1 MKELAEQEFTTLK
14 PTKDNVVEF
23 TSKER
28 LRQRAQMFQ
37 LKETSPA
44 IGKGLSE
51 VNSAAEDF
59 FGNSLKNKVLDIGAQ
74 QASTIE
80 KSIRYQNQVLEIS
93 SATGVYPN
101 LPEQVELTYEEVVNE
116 EVVAT
121 GKKNLSYNGKQSL
134 KKN

>member
-1 MKELAEQEFTTLK
+1 MWLNLLLK
-14 PTKDNVVEF
+14 NAYV
-23 TSKER
+23 SER
-28 LRQRAQMFQ
+28 QMFQ

-80 KSIRYQNQVLEIS
+80 KVFVIKI
-93 SATGVYPN
+93 
-101 LPEQVELTYEEVVNE
+101 
-116 EVVAT
+116 
-121 GKKNLSYNGKQSL
+121 KC
-134 KKN
+134 

>member
-14 PTKDNVVEF
+14 PTKIMWLNS
-23 TSKER
+23 SKER
-28 LRQRAQMFQ
+28 LRQRAQMFR
-37 LKETSPA
+37 LKA
-44 IGKGLSE
+44 LQRLVKACGSE
-51 VNSAAEDF
+51 QSGRRL

-101 LPEQVELTYEEVVNE
+101 LPEQVELTYEVVNE

-121 GKKNLSYNGKQSL
+121 GKI
-134 KKN
+134 

>member
-1 MKELAEQEFTTLK
+1 
-14 PTKDNVVEF
+14 
-23 TSKER
+23 
-28 LRQRAQMFQ
+28 MFQ

>member
-1 MKELAEQEFTTLK
+1 M
-14 PTKDNVVEF
+14 
-23 TSKER
+23 
-28 LRQRAQMFQ
+28 
-37 LKETSPA
+37 
-44 IGKGLSE
+44 
-51 VNSAAEDF
+51 
-59 FGNSLKNKVLDIGAQ
+59 
-74 QASTIE
+74 
-80 KSIRYQNQVLEIS
+80 LEIS